1 MIIHFSVKQDDYDC
15 LIEHVAE
22 EDGNTRSA
30 LRRATR
36 AGQPPDGLGRMEESG
51 LQPYWRRRDAPGCAY
66 ALSWCCFWDQIGT
79 QFDPAL
85 IFLFRLA
92 PPLCVF
98 WT

>member
-51 LQPYWRRRDAPGCAY
+51 LQPY
-66 ALSWCCFWDQIGT
+66 
-79 QFDPAL
+79 
-85 IFLFRLA
+85 
-92 PPLCVF
+92 
-98 WT
+98 